1 MVNETHEWVRSF
13 QRIIYAYYE
22 THRRPFPWRETRDP
36 YAVLVSEVML
46 QQTQT
51 SRVREKYEAF
61 LSAYPTFSSLAQ
73 ARPADVLELW
83 QGLGYNR
90 RALALKR
97 AAELVTEHY
106 GGKLPSDED
115 TLLGLPG
122 IGPYTAAAVRVFAFN
137 TPTPVIDT
145 NVRSVYIY
153 FFFDE
158 NTKVS
163 DEDLLPLIRETF
175 DHDNPR
181 EWVYALMDYG
191 VFLKSHLT
199 NPTRNS
205 TTYAKQSRFEG
216 SNRQVRGRIVRILL
230 EGSQTMAGLVAG
242 TGTTEEVVTKA
253 LETLI
258 HDGIVACEGDRY
270 MIVS

>member
-1 MVNETHEWVRSF
+1 MVKEPHNWIRSF

-36 YAVLVSEVML
+36 YAVLVSEIML

-51 SRVREKYEAF
+51 SRVREKYKMF

-73 ARPADVLELW
+73 GQLADVLELW

-97 AAELVTEHY
+97 TAELVTEHY
-106 GGKLPSDED
+106 GGNLPSDED

-122 IGPYTAAAVRVFAFN
+122 IGPYTAAAVRVFAFGI
-137 TPTPVIDT
+137 PSPVIDT

-153 FFFDE
+153 FFFDDT
-158 NTKVS
+158 TKVS
-163 DEDLLPLIRETF
+163 DKKLLSLIRETF
-175 DHDNPR
+175 DHDDPR

-205 TTYAKQSRFEG
+205 TTYTKQSRFEG
-216 SNRQVRGRIVRILL
+216 SNRQVRGRIVRLLL
-230 EGSQTMAGLVAG
+230 EGTQTMTGLVAG
-242 TGTTEEVVTKA
+242 TVTDQDSVTKA
-253 LETLI
+253 LETLTR
-258 HDGIVACEGDRY
+258 DGIVACEGDRY